1 MWPLHPHVF
10 MLQSM
15 LSSFR
20 EVVHILPVCTLN
32 AESLHKVLKE
42 VILGLEKIGFR
53 VLVVSDNNSINRK
66 ALSMF
71 PSPPKLR
78 IAHPNPADALQPLF
92 YVVDAVHL
100 LKYIRNNWLN
110 RKNPASNL
118 YFPLF
123 DLSMNTAH
131 HDPIQWALFKEL
143 RELHKLE
150 TSQLLKYSY
159 HLSSKALNPSNLER
173 QNVKLALQVF
183 NEFVAEALDAHSDL
197 PAFLHAKETANFVKI
212 IVQWWKIVDV
222 KTPHKGYHHRD
233 VYEQP
238 VSCLTDDP
246 KLTFLDALMT

>member
-1 MWPLHPHVF
+1 MKFISNHFFYYKGGNISGVAANSDVAATSTHVF

-32 AESLHKVLKE
+32 AVSLHKVLKE

-53 VLVVSDNNSINRK
+53 VLVISDNNSINRK

-78 IAHPNPADALQPLF
+78 ISHPNPADALQPLF

-110 RKNPASNL
+110 PKNPASNL

-123 DLSMNTAH
+123 DLSMNTVH

-159 HLSSKALNPSNLER
+159 HLSSKALNPSNLDR
-173 QNVKLALQVF
+173 MSSSLYKCLMNLWLKHYMPTVTYQHFYMLRRLQI
-183 NEFVAEALDAHSDL
+183 LL
-197 PAFLHAKETANFVKI
+197 
-212 IVQWWKIVDV
+212 
-222 KTPHKGYHHRD
+222 G
-233 VYEQP
+233 
-238 VSCLTDDP
+238 
-246 KLTFLDALMT
+246 